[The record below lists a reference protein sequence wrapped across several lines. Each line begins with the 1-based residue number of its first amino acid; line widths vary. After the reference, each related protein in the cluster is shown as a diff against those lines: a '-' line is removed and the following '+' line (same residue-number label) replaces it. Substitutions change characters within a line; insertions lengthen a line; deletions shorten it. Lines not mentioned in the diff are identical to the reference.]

1 MKIAVISDIHGNL
14 EALSAVLADIE
25 RTGAGEIV
33 SLGDN
38 VGYGGDPEE
47 VTQLLRSLRIP
58 SVMGNHELGI
68 ARPEYISWFNASA
81 RESLILTGRLLSPE
95 SKEWLAA
102 LPASLV
108 FRECLFV
115 HGCPPDSIT
124 DYIFEQSDSRLI
136 RRFGRAEQQI
146 CFVGHTHTLE
156 LITIQGRRVVHM
168 QPGRETLS
176 LSPGA
181 RHIVNAGSVGQP
193 RDGDGNAKY
202 VIWDSAT
209 HSLEVRFIPYDV
221 ERAAEKIIRQGF
233 PRFNATR
240 LW

>member
-14 EALSAVLADIE
+14 EALEAVLADIE
-25 RTGAGEIV
+25 RTGACEIV

-47 VTQLLRSLRIP
+47 VTRMVRSMRIP

-68 ARPEYISWFNASA
+68 TRPEYISWFNAPA
-81 RESLILTGRLLSPE
+81 RESLILTGRLLSRE
-95 SKEWLAA
+95 NKDWLAA
-102 LPASLV
+102 LPPCLV
-108 FRECLFV
+108 FRDALFV

-124 DYIFEQSDSRLI
+124 DYIFEQSDSRI
-136 RRFGRAEQQI
+136 VRRFGRAEQKI

-156 LITIQGRRVVHM
+156 LITIGGRRVDHM
-168 QPGRETLS
+168 QPGRETLE
-176 LSPGA
+176 LAPGA

-193 RDGDGNAKY
+193 RDGDRSAKY
-202 VIWDSAT
+202 VVWDTCAN
-209 HSLEVRFIPYDV
+209 SLEVRFVPYDI

-240 LW
+240 LL